1 MKLKKVIF
9 PSFIIALLTLS
20 LYISYQKELK
30 NLPSIFLDVLTKSF
44 QKENTS
50 FYKID
55 FVDLYIKSLKKND
68 SHFKI
73 NNSLNEDLSQVNKVL
88 YNTEEPLFY
97 IYNTH
102 SSEEYSYTKNDVYN
116 IVPNVKTASYILEE
130 ELKKLGISSFVESE
144 NTIDILNSKNMAYSM
159 AYEVSRDLLE
169 TRRSEYDT
177 ITYFIDLHRDSVKR
191 EATTTTIDGVSY
203 AKVMFLLGLEN
214 PNYQENKK
222 VLTKLNDYLN
232 ENYKGLSR
240 GIYEKQGAGVNGVYN
255 QDISPNV
262 ILIEVGGVDNTIEE
276 VSNSLKV
283 VSNCLY
289 NYLNSLKTTKTE

>member
-88 YNTEEPLFY
+88 YNTMKNLFF
-97 IYNTH
+97 IFIIQH

-116 IVPNVKTASYILEE
+116 IVP
-130 ELKKLGISSFVESE
+130 
-144 NTIDILNSKNMAYSM
+144 
-159 AYEVSRDLLE
+159 
-169 TRRSEYDT
+169 
-177 ITYFIDLHRDSVKR
+177 
-191 EATTTTIDGVSY
+191 
-203 AKVMFLLGLEN
+203 
-214 PNYQENKK
+214 
-222 VLTKLNDYLN
+222 
-232 ENYKGLSR
+232 
-240 GIYEKQGAGVNGVYN
+240 
-255 QDISPNV
+255 
-262 ILIEVGGVDNTIEE
+262 
-276 VSNSLKV
+276 
-283 VSNCLY
+283 
-289 NYLNSLKTTKTE
+289 

>member
-1 MKLKKVIF
+1 M
-9 PSFIIALLTLS
+9 
-20 LYISYQKELK
+20 
-30 NLPSIFLDVLTKSF
+30 
-44 QKENTS
+44 
-50 FYKID
+50 
-55 FVDLYIKSLKKND
+55 
-68 SHFKI
+68 
-73 NNSLNEDLSQVNKVL
+73 SQVNKVL

-240 GIYEKQGAGVNGVYN
+240 GIYEKQGSGVNGVYN

-283 VSNCLY
+283 IANCLY